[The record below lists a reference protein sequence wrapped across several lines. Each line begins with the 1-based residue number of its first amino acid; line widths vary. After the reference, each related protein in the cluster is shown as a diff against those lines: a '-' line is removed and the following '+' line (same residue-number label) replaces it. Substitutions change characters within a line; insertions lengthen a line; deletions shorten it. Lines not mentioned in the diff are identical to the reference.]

1 MPVYTCTTTAT
12 TLSDKTKANLAA
24 AITKIHAS
32 ITGAPTS
39 FVHVVFHDLPAT
51 DMFTDS
57 RPSNRLLIQGLIRA
71 GRADAEKVR
80 LAKDI
85 SASSSHITRIPEERI
100 LVIIED
106 APARFMVE
114 DGRIF
119 PEPGM
124 EEDWLKKKKARQF
137 LGFKR
142 E

>member
-1 MPVYTCTTTAT
+1 MFLYKIVLNQLIQLQPVFPAAT
-12 TLSDKTKANLAA
+12 
-24 AITKIHAS
+24 ITKIHAS

-57 RPSNRLLIQGLIRA
+57 RPSNSLLIQGLIRA
-71 GRADAEKVR
+71 GRADTDKVR
-80 LAKDI
+80 LAKEI
-85 SASSSHITRIPEERI
+85 SASSSHITRIPQERI
-100 LVIIED
+100 LVIIEEV
-106 APARFMVE
+106 PARFAVE
-114 DGRIF
+114 DGRIM

-124 EEDWLKKKKARQF
+124 EDDWLKKKKAGRF